1 MILNSSDSGP
11 LRLSAR
17 LTGFFLSFV
26 SVYTGVALFLEA
38 FGVMS
43 GAVDIAAAAL
53 AAAACLVLW
62 KIPIRGGC
70 RLFSYR
76 GSTFGAAICCMAATI
91 ACAVQWPSA
100 GLALIPAVVTAAHSA
115 VLEELV
121 FRRAP
126 AEMLKRS
133 GGQRMVAKAAVGA
146 ISTGAFVLLHQNADY
161 WLVADKV
168 IFGLIAFCLT
178 LITTSLLLPVLL
190 HLTSNLVLQSAV
202 QFDLGAGSGALL
214 AMDILL
220 MGAVAAALFLRTRMP
235 DYLPRMTRNR

>member
-26 SVYTGVALFLEA
+26 SVYTVVALFFEA
-38 FGVMS
+38 FGVLS
-43 GAVDIAAAAL
+43 GAVDIAATAL

-91 ACAVQWPSA
+91 ACALQWPSA
-100 GLALIPAVVTAAHSA
+100 GLALIPAVVSAAPSA

-126 AEMLKRS
+126 VEMLKRS
-133 GGQRMVAKAAVGA
+133 GQRMVAKAAVGA

-214 AMDILL
+214 AIDSLL
-220 MGAVAAALFLRTRMP
+220 MGAVVAALFLRTRMP
-235 DYLPRMTRNR
+235 EYLPRMTRTR